1 MTNVTSYRVYKT
13 DKGANLIAERHNP
26 YGLIFV
32 RTDKG
37 QVPES
42 LKGSFTDYE
51 QADLAI
57 STYLN
62 KKQKVVTEIKT
73 ENSEF

>member
-1 MTNVTSYRVYKT
+1 MTNVTSYRIYKT
-13 DKGANLIAERHNP
+13 DKGANLIAERQDP
-26 YGLIFV
+26 YGLIYI
-32 RTDKG
+32 RADKG

-62 KKQKVVTEIKT
+62 KKQKVLTEIKT
-73 ENSEF
+73 LNSEV